1 MAGYK
6 ETPRQKMIAMMYLVL
21 TALLALNV
29 SVEIIQAFV
38 VVNNSIEGTNTNLK
52 EKIDETY
59 ARFEQQNLLN
69 EAKVGP
75 YWSKA
80 QEVRTLSDEM
90 VAYIEDIKWEIIA
103 RTERITVD
111 QARTTP
117 LADIQAK
124 DKYDESTNYFIGD
137 SQDGSKGKARELKD
151 KINQFK
157 ADIVKG
163 LDPQAQSKIKSGL
176 ETDGK
181 YKDAT
186 GNKQNWEMH
195 NFYHTILAANVTFL
209 NKLIADVRNL
219 ESDVVSALF
228 SSITAED
235 YKFDLLAAKVVP
247 SSRLVFS
254 GDTYEAE
261 IMIAAIDTKQN
272 PEVTVNGRLI
282 PTESGVA
289 KYTVNASATG
299 LQTYKGSI
307 KVVGPTGET
316 DEYPFEESY
325 FVMTPSLTVAPT
337 KMNVFYADVDNPV
350 SISASGIPESQLH
363 ASINAGTI
371 RKAGK
376 DWVVKVP
383 TGVNNAVVTVT
394 HNDGGQT
401 RNMGR
406 AEFRVK
412 RVPTPTAYIA
422 NSDGGPIAKS
432 MLLASRAIIPKMPED
447 FEFDLNFEITS
458 FKFLGIRGGDVAEY
472 NSNSGRL
479 TQEMTN
485 FIENSK
491 RGQRIWIENIMAKG
505 PGGNR
510 KLGNISIIVQ

>member
-29 SVEIIQAFV
+29 SVEIIEAFV
-38 VVNNSIEGTNTNLK
+38 VVNNSIEGTNQNLK

-69 EAKVGP
+69 EAKVAP
-75 YWSKA
+75 YWNKA
-80 QEVRTLSDEM
+80 NEVRKLSNDM
-90 VAYIEDIKWEIIA
+90 VTYIEGIKWEAISRSEGIP
-103 RTERITVD
+103 VD
-111 QARTTP
+111 QAKITP
-117 LADIQAK
+117 LGEISTR
-124 DKYDESTNYFIGD
+124 DKYDVTTNYFIGN
-137 SQDGSKGKARELKD
+137 SQDGSKGKANDLKN
-151 KINQFK
+151 KITEFK
-157 ADIVKG
+157 QNIIKDLDEQSKASIKLG
-163 LDPQAQSKIKSGL
+163 LDTEGP
-176 ETDGK
+176 
-181 YKDAT
+181 YKDAS
-186 GNKQNWEMH
+186 GKRQNWEMH

-209 NKLIADVRNL
+209 NKLIADVRNV
-219 ESDVVSALF
+219 ESDVVTSLF
-228 SSITAED
+228 NSITAED

-272 PEVTVNGRLI
+272 PEVIINGRQI
-282 PTESGVA
+282 PAVNGVA
-289 KYTVNASATG
+289 KYSVSAGATG
-299 LQTYKGSI
+299 VQTYRGSI
-307 KVVGPTGET
+307 KVVDPSGEI

-337 KMNVFYADVDNPV
+337 KMNVFYADIDNPV
-350 SISASGIPESQLH
+350 SIAASGIPESQLH
-363 ASINAGTI
+363 ASISAGSI
-371 RKAGK
+371 RKSGK
-376 DWVVKVP
+376 EWVVKVP
-383 TGVNNAVVTVT
+383 TGVNNAVVTVSHT
-394 HNDGGQT
+394 DGGQS

-412 RVPTPTAYIA
+412 RVPTPSAFIA

-479 TQEMTN
+479 TPEMTT